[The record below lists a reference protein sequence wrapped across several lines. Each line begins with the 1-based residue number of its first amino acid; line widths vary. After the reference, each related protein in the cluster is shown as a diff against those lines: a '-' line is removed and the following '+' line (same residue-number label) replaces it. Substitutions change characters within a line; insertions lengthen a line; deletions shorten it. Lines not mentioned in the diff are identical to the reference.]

1 MLTRKSSKQII
12 KSRKKII
19 KPRYHIRNLQDI
31 WNIIKPKLK
40 TQILKKLKTQTFGFF
55 VAYVWLDKTLKGER
69 LILDKILIRIQF
81 IFHTFFY
88 IYVSISK
95 KIEISSSISTK
106 WCFILEDN
114 IFNSFL
120 FKKVE
125 LKLEDLYFLKNF
137 IDSTFWCS

>member
-1 MLTRKSSKQII
+1 M
-12 KSRKKII
+12 
-19 KPRYHIRNLQDI
+19 
-31 WNIIKPKLK
+31 
-40 TQILKKLKTQTFGFF
+40 GFLG
-55 VAYVWLDKTLKGER
+55 AYVWLDKTLKGER

-137 IDSTFWCS
+137 IDSTF